1 MIKVLHNNYCSKSR
15 CLLTYLH
22 DKGVA
27 FEIVD
32 IINNPLGEEEIKSL
46 LGMGISIEELVRTN
60 EKLFQEKYIRADLP
74 AEGVSILAKH
84 PELIQRPVVISGSK
98 AIIARPMERADALL

>member
-22 DKGVA
+22 DKGVE

-32 IINNPLGEEEIKSL
+32 IINNPLGEEDIKSL
-46 LGMGISIEELVRTN
+46 LSMGISIEELVRTN
-60 EKLFQEKYIRADLP
+60 EKLFQEKYIGADLP
-74 AEGVSILAKH
+74 AEGVSILVKH
-84 PELIQRPVVISGSK
+84 PELIQRPIVISGSK
-98 AIIARPMERADALL
+98 AVIARPMERADALL